1 MSETARADE
10 LLRRLGAMR
19 GTRQTLETVWQ
30 DCYDYSFP
38 MRGSGFSGTKD
49 DITTSQTKRA
59 RLLDATSTDAGR
71 TLAAALKDGGTPSN
85 SRWFGLSAGQDT
97 DDEKRWFDESAETI
111 WENIHASNYDAVG
124 FECCLDLVAAG
135 WFVLYIDVDRDVGG
149 YVFEQWSLQSCYIT
163 CSKAGGPP
171 DTLMRCYE
179 YTVEQ
184 TVNEF
189 GIDNVSQKTRDLYN
203 EGKYD
208 NKVKLLRAIYPRRV
222 HAVGAVLAKNMPF
235 ASCDIEIEGKVTIR
249 ESGYQECPF
258 VAPRWVV
265 VPDTPYA
272 MGPIFDALPDIKQLN
287 KLVSYEDN
295 NAAVAIQGMWIAEDD
310 GVLNPRNVKIGPG
323 KVIVANSTDSM
334 KPLQSAANFDLSF
347 TKRDLLRAQIR
358 RTLMADQ
365 LQPQDGPQMTATEV
379 HVRVQ
384 LIRQQL
390 GPIYGRLQAEWLQ
403 GMVQRCFG
411 LAYRAGILTPP
422 PQSLNDREFR
432 VVFISPQAKAQ
443 KIEEVSAVE
452 LTLQAV
458 GNLAVAKQDPSVWD
472 NVDTDEAVRIVSEG
486 RAAPA
491 SLIRPQAAVAAMRD
505 QRAKQAQQAQ
515 QQAAQQEML
524 QPAAQEM
531 AKNMVAAA

>member
-38 MRGSGFSGTKD
+38 MRGTGFSGAKD
-49 DITTSQTKRA
+49 DITTAQSKRA

-85 SRWFGLSAGQDT
+85 SRWFGLSAGRDT
-97 DDEKRWFDESAETI
+97 DAEKRWFEACADTI

-124 FECCLDLVAAG
+124 FECCLDLVAVG
-135 WFVLYIDVDRDVGG
+135 WFVLYIDVDREEGG
-149 YVFEQWSLQSCYIT
+149 YTFEQWPVQSCYIT
-163 CSKAGGPP
+163 CSKAGGAP

-179 YTVEQ
+179 MTVEQ
-184 TVNEF
+184 TVNKF
-189 GIDNVSQKTRDLYN
+189 GIDNVSAKTRDMYR
-203 EGKYD
+203 EQKYD
-208 NKVKLLRAIYPRRV
+208 EKVKLLRAIYPRKI
-222 HAVGAVLAKNMPF
+222 HAVGAVRAQNMPF
-235 ASCDIEIEGKVTIR
+235 ASCDIEVEGKVVVR
-249 ESGYQECPF
+249 ESGYHECPF

-287 KLVSYEDN
+287 RLVYLEDS
-295 NAAVAIQGMWIAEDD
+295 NAEMNIVGMWIAEDD
-310 GVLNPRNVKIGPG
+310 GVLNPRTVKIGPR
-323 KVIVANSTDSM
+323 KIIVANSVDSM
-334 KPLQSAANFDLSF
+334 KPLQSGGNFELSF
-347 TKRDLLRAQIR
+347 TKRDQLRAQIR

-365 LQPQDGPQMTATEV
+365 LQPQDGPAMTATEV

-403 GMVQRCFG
+403 GMIQRCFG
-411 LAYRAGILTPP
+411 LAYRGGILTPP
-422 PQSLNDREFR
+422 PQSLDNREFR

-443 KIEEVSAVE
+443 KLEEVSAVE
-452 LTLQAV
+452 LTVAAV
-458 GNLAVAKQDPSVWD
+458 GQMADAKQDPSVWD
-472 NVDTDEAVRIVSEG
+472 NIDTDEAVRVVSEG

-491 SLIRPQAAVAAMRD
+491 SIIRPRDEVIAMRE
-505 QRAKQAQQAQ
+505 QRAQAQ
-515 QQAAQQEML
+515 QQAAQQAQQQEMM
-524 QPAAQEM
+524 QPAAQQM
-531 AKNMVAAA
+531 GKNMAAA